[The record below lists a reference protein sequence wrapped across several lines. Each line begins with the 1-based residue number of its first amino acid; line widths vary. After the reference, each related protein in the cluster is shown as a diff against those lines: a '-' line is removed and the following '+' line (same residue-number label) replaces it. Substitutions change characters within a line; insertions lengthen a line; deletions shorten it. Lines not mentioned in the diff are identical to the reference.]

1 MPACLVTGGCDD
13 SGARIQIRTIR
24 SDDGLRV
31 VPQQYAGPEIAIDIA
46 AHRLA
51 LGGKTAVNHDRPAR
65 RKQGCE
71 IRGLCVTI
79 LHMHRPLSLH
89 ILPLVLLLAGC
100 NAPPVSPSLASVPFV
115 PDGGSIAVRCGT
127 LIDGLAD
134 DDAKNRLVIIRDG
147 RFKRIDSG
155 DARPPADLPYLDLG
169 EYTCLPGLINTHVHL
184 ADVPERASDYP
195 VYYRLTDADNTR
207 TTTENAEVTLLTGFT
222 TVRNV
227 GDYFPQFVYDVRDR
241 ISAGNAL
248 GPRIQAAGPY
258 LTIPGGGGD
267 MVLPGYDESEIPAAL
282 RTGVASTPEEFED
295 AARRAVA
302 NGADFLKVMAS
313 GAVFSFGIEPGSPE
327 MHQDDIEA
335 VVKVAREHGLQVTA
349 HVHSAQS
356 GKDAVL
362 AGVDSLEHA
371 SLLDD
376 EAIALVAEHNV
387 TLSMDVYNGT
397 YTENVG
403 REQGYPESMM
413 QRNFDTTEAQRI
425 VFEKAYALGIPI
437 TYGTDGA
444 VLPHSMGGW
453 QFGIMVER
461 GMKPMDAIKSATTL
475 AADHMGMPEVGAV
488 EVGRLGDLIAVR
500 GNPLEDQEVMK
511 DVTVVIK
518 GGLAFKLPS
527 E

>member
-1 MPACLVTGGCDD
+1 
-13 SGARIQIRTIR
+13 
-24 SDDGLRV
+24 
-31 VPQQYAGPEIAIDIA
+31 
-46 AHRLA
+46 
-51 LGGKTAVNHDRPAR
+51 
-65 RKQGCE
+65 
-71 IRGLCVTI
+71 
-79 LHMHRPLSLH
+79 MHRPLSLH
-89 ILPLVLLLAGC
+89 ILPFVLLLAGC

-115 PDGGSIAVRCGT
+115 PDSGSIAVRCGT

-134 DDAKNRLVIIRDG
+134 DDAKNRLVFIRDG
-147 RFKRIDSG
+147 RFERIDSG
-155 DARPPADLPYLDLG
+155 DAPPPADLPYLDLG

-227 GDYFPQFVYDVRDR
+227 GDYFPQFVYDIRDR
-241 ISAGNAL
+241 IRAGAAL

-267 MVLPGYDESEIPAAL
+267 MVLPGHDESEIPAAL

-376 EAIALVAEHNV
+376 EAITLVAEHNV

-403 REQGYPESMM
+403 REQGYPEIVM

-488 EVGRLGDLIAVR
+488 EAGRLGDLVAVR

-511 DVTVVIK
+511 DVAVVIK